1 MNILKLKF
9 AIFGLLALIA
19 MSVLMTS
26 CEQEALPVPEAVETP
41 LKKQKP
47 LQVDMNEQG
56 EKTYIVM
63 FKTDTGKKKARE
75 DKLKSITSREDM
87 SKATKRMSDDFK
99 KEVETITKK
108 LKVST
113 EKVRDYYTFFDGVS
127 MKLTAKEAKDL
138 ESNPLIESIE
148 ADEEIK
154 VELPKP
160 EELSGE
166 APPSQNAT
174 KSYTDY
180 YGWFNH
186 NAGGYK
192 LGGASKYT
200 WIWIVDT
207 GIDMNHPELNVIT
220 NSNYAK
226 SFVGGTPDDCNGHGT
241 HVAGIA
247 AAKANNYGMVGI
259 SEGAWVV
266 PVKILDC
273 YGYEP
278 YGITLRSQLIA
289 SLNHIYSGSI
299 SGDVVNM
306 SVRRYGSLGS
316 SLTYALNNLNNKG
329 VYIVMAAGN
338 ETRPASQCY
347 PASYN
352 NSRAKTVASMDYH
365 GGMSWFSNY
374 GRNPVDYIATGS
386 GVYSTY
392 KNGGFATLTGTSM
405 AAPVVAGIIHARGGL
420 PKTRGYTYARNE
432 YYPRAGL

>member
-1 MNILKLKF
+1 MNILKLKV
-9 AIFGLLALIA
+9 AMFGFLALIA

-26 CEQEALPVPEAVETP
+26 CEQDALPTPEAVETT

-47 LQVDMNEQG
+47 LQVDVNEQG

-75 DKLKSITSREDM
+75 NELKSIKSRENM
-87 SKATKRMSDDFK
+87 SKTTKRMSDDFK
-99 KEVETITKK
+99 KEVETMTKK
-108 LKVST
+108 LNVSS
-113 EKVRDYYTFFDGVS
+113 EKVRDYYTFFDGAS
-127 MKLTAKEAKDL
+127 MKLTAQEAKDL
-138 ESNPLIESIE
+138 ENNPLIESIE
-148 ADEEIK
+148 TDEKIR

-166 APPSQNAT
+166 APPQNAT

-180 YGWFNH
+180 YGWFNY
-186 NAGGYK
+186 NTGGYS
-192 LGGASKYT
+192 LNGANKYT

-207 GIDMNHPELNVIT
+207 GIDLNHPELNVVT
-220 NSNYAK
+220 NLNYAK

-266 PVKILDC
+266 PVRILDC

-278 YGITLRSQLIA
+278 YGTTFRSQLIA

-306 SVRRYGSLGS
+306 SVRQYGSLGS
-316 SLTYALNNLNNKG
+316 SLTIALNNLNNKG
-329 VYIVMAAGN
+329 VYVVMAAGN
-338 ETRPASQCY
+338 ENTPAHQCY
-347 PASYN
+347 PARYN
-352 NSRAKTVASMDYH
+352 NSLAKTVASMDYN
-365 GGMSWFSNY
+365 GTMSWFSNY
-374 GRNPVDYIATGS
+374 GRNPVDYIATGA

-392 KNGGFATLTGTSM
+392 KNGGFTTMSGTSM
-405 AAPVVAGIIHARGGL
+405 ATPVVAGIIHARGAL
-420 PKTRGYTYARNE
+420 PTVRGYTYARNE
-432 YYPRAGL
+432 YYPKAGL